1 MLALARV
8 LACRPKV
15 VIADEP
21 SLGLAPLLI
30 DAVFDSLAR
39 ARDEGVTIVLIE
51 QFVHRALTFADRCVI
66 LQRGRLTWSGSAAEA
81 KAEVV
86 ARYLGADVAAVVG
99 EEDAVADLVT
109 PVPNGDRPV
118 REPPHQMPE

>member
-1 MLALARV
+1 
-8 LACRPKV
+8 V

-51 QFVHRALTFADRCVI
+51 QFIHRALTFADRCVI
-66 LQRGRLTWSGSAAEA
+66 LQRGRLTWSGPSAEA

-99 EEDAVADLVT
+99 EEDVVADLVM
-109 PVPNGDRPV
+109 PDGDS
-118 REPPHQMPE
+118 HGDSGGDQTAGQ

>member
-1 MLALARV
+1 MLALARI

-51 QFVHRALTFADRCVI
+51 QFIHRALTFADRCVI
-66 LQRGRLTWSGSAAEA
+66 LQRGRLTWSGPAAEA

-109 PVPNGDRPV
+109 PDADGDRPAG
-118 REPPHQMPE
+118 Q